1 MSEER
6 ESYGDEPKYQIGDL
20 VEFECNGKKH
30 FGNIIDNRHWKGN
43 VRYNQIFTDDID
55 WLVLDRDIIRL
66 NEKSDIHY
74 GVSYVADKPAET
86 PEHYKMAIT
95 PIEFIQK
102 NGLNFCEGNIVKY
115 VARHRRKN
123 GKDDLLKARHY
134 LDMLIEYEYP
144 EVQDLDSGKLPTF

>member
-20 VEFECNGKKH
+20 VEFEFNGKKYFGKIIDDH
-30 FGNIIDNRHWKGN
+30 YWIGNI
-43 VRYNQIFTDDID
+43 RYNKISTDGKNYF
-55 WLVLDRDIIRL
+55 VLDSDIIAL
-66 NEKSDIHY
+66 KEKSDMPY
-74 GVSYVADKPAET
+74 GVSYIADKPMET

>member
-20 VEFECNGKKH
+20 VEFECNGKKY
-30 FGNIIDNRHWKGN
+30 FGNISDNRHWKGN
-43 VRYNQIFTDDID
+43 VRYNRIFTDGKEWFI
-55 WLVLDRDIIRL
+55 LDRDIIEL
-66 NEKSDIHY
+66 PY
-74 GVSYVADKPAET
+74 GVSYIADKPVEA
-86 PEHYKMAIT
+86 PEHYKMAIE

-123 GKDDLLKARHY
+123 GKEDLLKARHY